1 MRFLTHL
8 IRHYRTLGIKIAG
21 VFTHNGAAYR
31 SKGFRRACDR
41 MGLRS
46 YQNDRERAKALP
58 AWLHRYNWHRPHA
71 SLDYQP
77 PIRRL
82 GLSLNNLSALHI

>member
-1 MRFLTHL
+1 MRAWRMASSFATSAPRSAVRFLTHL

-41 MGLRS
+41 MGLRA
-46 YQNDRERAKALP
+46 Q
-58 AWLHRYNWHRPHA
+58 
-71 SLDYQP
+71 
-77 PIRRL
+77 
-82 GLSLNNLSALHI
+82 LSE